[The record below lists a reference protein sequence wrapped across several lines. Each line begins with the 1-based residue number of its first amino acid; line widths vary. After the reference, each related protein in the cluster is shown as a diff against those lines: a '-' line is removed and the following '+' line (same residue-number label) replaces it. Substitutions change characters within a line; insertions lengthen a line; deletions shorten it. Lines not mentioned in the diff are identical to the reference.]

1 MWKRLKESS
10 KSTLRYVF
18 SQLRWDKSEKRSS
31 DCDFSELAIVPAN
44 LQTIDISKADLAQF

>member
-1 MWKRLKESS
+1 MWKRLGESP

-31 DCDFSELAIVPAN
+31 DCEFYELATAAN
-44 LQTIDISKADLAQF
+44 LQAMDINKGDLAQF